1 MGSPDLVVLV
11 PSRGRPA
18 NITRLRKA
26 VAATAELATVLHFG
40 FDNDDPY
47 LTDNIMAAGP
57 CLFTTADRMHLA
69 AWTNH
74 LAGYHGEA
82 RYLASMGDDMVPV
95 TPGWDRLLIREQEVI
110 GGGFTYPDDGRR
122 NDIPEMCV
130 IDTRITEALGWM
142 CEPHLTHWYVD
153 NVWRDLGTGAGCLSY
168 LPDVT
173 VRHLHPNVP
182 GGDKP
187 DRTYND
193 AAESYDSDL
202 AAYQR
207 WRLYRMARDIRT
219 VRGVRTPQA
228 DTVRHAGPPDRPVH
242 LGAGLAP
249 G

>member
-1 MGSPDLVVLV
+1 MWMPCAGHSSTCSGRFPMGSPDLVVLV

-95 TPGWDRLLIREQEVI
+95 TPGWDRLLIREQ
-110 GGGFTYPDDGRR
+110 
-122 NDIPEMCV
+122 
-130 IDTRITEALGWM
+130 
-142 CEPHLTHWYVD
+142 
-153 NVWRDLGTGAGCLSY
+153 
-168 LPDVT
+168 
-173 VRHLHPNVP
+173 
-182 GGDKP
+182 
-187 DRTYND
+187 
-193 AAESYDSDL
+193 
-202 AAYQR
+202 
-207 WRLYRMARDIRT
+207 
-219 VRGVRTPQA
+219 
-228 DTVRHAGPPDRPVH
+228 
-242 LGAGLAP
+242 
-249 G
+249 